1 MTAWVMVA
9 VTGKLR
15 EVRAIQ
21 CGEPGFVPASRGGN
35 CVSWLCYYRA
45 LPDGPA
51 SVVVFIDKLRV
62 LVTVLVLR
70 EAASRRY
77 LIGLNLFIDGT
88 LAVAV
93 P

>member
-1 MTAWVMVA
+1 MSRLLGWLTVSLGSAT
-9 VTGKLR
+9 TGL
-15 EVRAIQ
+15 Q
-21 CGEPGFVPASRGGN
+21 
-35 CVSWLCYYRA
+35 
-45 LPDGPA
+45 DGPA